1 MSKNAITRGLLDY
14 GSIAV
19 AFLIF
24 MLAWLNGNLTDML
37 WYELAAVIL
46 LVALS
51 AVAVFAMLEVR
62 GHRRVAI
69 AFAGLLLL
77 MSVPSMM
84 HRSFGPLSTAE
95 MILFYLKQIYIP
107 LLAGFSLAA
116 LLKRK
121 RQVWRTLLQWG
132 TRLYTGLGIM
142 LGTVILHNELTRT
155 QPVEI
160 AQLAEVHSGVT
171 TFFAVITIVGTIL
184 TVIGLIVNPL
194 YIAWRNGTHST
205 TT

>member
-24 MLAWLNGNLTDML
+24 MLAWFNGNLTDMP

-46 LVALS
+46 LAALS
-51 AVAVFAMLEVR
+51 ALAVFAMLEVR
-62 GHRRVAI
+62 GHRRAAI

-84 HRSFGPLSTAE
+84 HRSFGPLSTIE
-95 MILFYLKQIYIP
+95 MMLFYLKQIYLP
-107 LLAGFSLAA
+107 LLAGFSLVV

-121 RQVWRTLLQWG
+121 RQVWRALLRWG
-132 TRLYTGLGIM
+132 TRLYTGLGVM
-142 LGTVILHNELTRT
+142 LGTIILHNELTREA
-155 QPVEI
+155 PVEI
-160 AQLAEVHSGVT
+160 NQLAEMHGDIT
-171 TFFAVITIVGTIL
+171 TFFAVITIIGTIL

>member
-1 MSKNAITRGLLDY
+1 M
-14 GSIAV
+14 

-24 MLAWLNGNLTDML
+24 MLAWFNGNLTDMP

-46 LVALS
+46 LAALS
-51 AVAVFAMLEVR
+51 ALAVFAMLEVR

-95 MILFYLKQIYIP
+95 MTLFYLKQIYIP
-107 LLAGFSLAA
+107 LLAGFSLVA

-121 RQVWRTLLQWG
+121 QQVWHTLVRWG
-132 TRLYTGLGIM
+132 TRLYTGLGSM

-194 YIAWRNGTHST
+194 YIAWRNGTQE
-205 TT
+205 